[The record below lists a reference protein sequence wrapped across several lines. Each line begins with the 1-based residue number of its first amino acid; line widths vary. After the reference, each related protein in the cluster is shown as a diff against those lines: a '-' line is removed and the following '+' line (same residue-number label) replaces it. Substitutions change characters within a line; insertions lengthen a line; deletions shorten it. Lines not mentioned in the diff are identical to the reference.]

1 MLPENVEAVFRKER
15 LRREAEQAEMDLR
28 LEQYR
33 RQCDLQTE
41 QFQRQ
46 CDLQTERF
54 RRQCETVCARFEA
67 RQPIEMTQDQFN
79 FKDYPQPDRGYKE
92 DSFHQM
98 EDVGSS
104 FKSCLASMDS
114 LEATLRKNHRSI
126 SLTIIWVNIALAA
139 YLTVFWVYFR

>member
-1 MLPENVEAVFRKER
+1 MLPECVEAVFRKER

-54 RRQCETVCARFEA
+54 RRQCETESTRFEA
-67 RQPIEMTQDQFN
+67 RQPIEMTQDYSHRR
-79 FKDYPQPDRGYKE
+79 DDA
-92 DSFHQM
+92 
-98 EDVGSS
+98 GSS
-104 FKSCLASMDS
+104 FKSRFDSIDS
-114 LEATLRKNHRSI
+114 LEAAYQKAHQSI
-126 SLTIIWVNIALAA
+126 YRTIIWVNIALAA

>member
-1 MLPENVEAVFRKER
+1 MLPECVEAVFRKER

-67 RQPIEMTQDQFN
+67 RQPIEMTQD
-79 FKDYPQPDRGYKE
+79 Y
-92 DSFHQM
+92 FHRRDDL
-98 EDVGSS
+98 EAS